1 MMKKVILIILFS
13 IVLIS
18 CYKSS
23 NGKYNPIIE
32 VSPDPNINGQYIKH
46 DPMDIVI
53 YTFGEYDVYE
63 EYFVSSHKIT
73 EYKWKKEGDKYYHKL
88 FNGNESWKLFN
99 LVYID
104 ANTIMI
110 DGVKYTKNK

>member
-1 MMKKVILIILFS
+1 MIKKVILIILSS
-13 IVLIS
+13 IMLIS
-18 CYKSS
+18 CYQSS
-23 NGKYNPIIE
+23 NGKYNPI
-32 VSPDPNINGQYIKH
+32 VLPTPDPNINGEYVKY

-53 YTFGEYDVYE
+53 YAFGEYDTYK

-73 EYKWKKEGDKYYHKL
+73 EYKWKKEGEKYYHRV
-88 FNGNESWKLFN
+88 FNANEGWRQFN

-110 DGVKYTKNK
+110 DGVRYIKK